1 MKYLIT
7 ESKLDNVI
15 FKYLDNQDFIRVN
28 KNKEICFLNSSDDL
42 WAVMKYMRDKLI
54 ISDGLTKEISSFFSL
69 DEDDTEIV
77 IRDWVSSKINIDIPI
92 WQVHTMS
99 GMIADVNLSM

>member
-1 MKYLIT
+1 
-7 ESKLDNVI
+7 
-15 FKYLDNQDFIRVN
+15 
-28 KNKEICFLNSSDDL
+28 
-42 WAVMKYMRDKLI
+42 MRDKLI

-92 WQVHTMS
+92 WQVHTIS
-99 GMIADVNLSM
+99 GMFADVYLSM